1 MKKKERMGTIFLNI
15 LVLLSIPFQSALK
28 HWNPRWKSF
37 LLDRHISCCP
47 ILPNSRWR
55 IPRICS
61 FFEGTMK
68 LSLALQTGLRSL
80 IRTIPHE
87 NFQWGLDQQNLWQL
101 WLHWKRATKS
111 KVCLQNEV
119 PEFVALWFV
128 YVWYVLLH
136 LFFYFLKKLWLS
148 MGSMAYNP
156 TLKSAEA
163 STKSARDALMSSSGT
178 AFVSSP
184 TRLNREKKA
193 VHFRW
198 MFWQTR
204 RNRPGW
210 KFFQHLQLQ
219 KHLPLWENLE
229 SLWIVEIL

>member
-28 HWNPRWKSF
+28 HCNPRWKSF

-136 LFFYFLKKLWLS
+136 LFFYFLKILWLS